1 METHLKIATI
11 VGTRPEA
18 IKMAPVLLALDRH
31 AAMTS
36 ALIATGQHGALFQN
50 ALTPFGLTADRW
62 LEAPSPGLAPD
73 AMAEA
78 IAAGLLPLL
87 HADRPDLVLVQGD
100 TTSAL
105 AAAMAAAQCDIP
117 VGHIEAGLRS
127 HDLERP
133 WPEEGNRIAID
144 RLSTL
149 LFAPTE
155 SNIDNLQ
162 GDPLVKGKAHLTGN
176 TGIDA
181 LLHIRRTQRSSP
193 NRKSPPHILVTLH
206 RRETIGEPLRRIC
219 EMLAKL
225 TDEHDVTITLPLHPN
240 PNVRGI
246 IIGLLSTRSRVSLIE
261 PLSYPDMIAA
271 MTSSD
276 LILSDSGGI
285 QEEAPALGI
294 PLLIARD
301 VTERPE
307 AMTCGGA
314 ILAGTDPDAI
324 QAETTRLLD
333 DPAAR
338 PAMAIPRFPFGRG
351 DAAAK
356 VITVIENYL
365 RSQNV
370 T

>member
-1 METHLKIATI
+1 MPVKITTI

-18 IKMAPVLLALDRH
+18 IKMAPVLLALGRR
-31 AAMTS
+31 ASMTS
-36 ALIATGQHGALFQN
+36 ALIATGQHGALFQD
-50 ALTPFGLTADRW
+50 ALTPFGLTAGQW
-62 LEAPSPGLAPD
+62 LGTPTNGLAPD

-78 IAAGLLPLL
+78 ITAGLIPLL
-87 HADRPDLVLVQGD
+87 QADRPDLVLVQGD

-105 AAAMAAAQCDIP
+105 AAASAASQCDIP
-117 VGHIEAGLRS
+117 VGHVEAGLRS

-144 RLSTL
+144 RLATL

-155 SNIDNLQ
+155 GNIANLRA
-162 GDPLVKGKAHLTGN
+162 DPLVKGKAFMTGN

-181 LLHIRRTQRSSP
+181 LLHIRRGLPPPQP
-193 NRKSPPHILVTLH
+193 RKNPPHILVTLH
-206 RRETIGEPLRRIC
+206 RRETIGDPLRRIC
-219 EMLAKL
+219 EMLGQLA
-225 TDEHDVTITLPLHPN
+225 DARDVSITLPLHPN
-240 PNVRGI
+240 PYVREI
-246 IIGLLSTRSRVSLIE
+246 ITSALSGRNRVSLIE
-261 PLSYPDMIAA
+261 PLSYPDMIAT

-285 QEEAPALGI
+285 QEEAPALGV
-294 PLLIARD
+294 PLLILRD

-314 ILAGTDPDAI
+314 IRSGTDSDAI
-324 QAETTRLLD
+324 RDDTIRLLHD
-333 DPAAR
+333 QATRA
-338 PAMAIPRFPFGRG
+338 AMAIPRFPFGRG

>member
-1 METHLKIATI
+1 LNITTI

-18 IKMAPVLLALDRH
+18 IKMAPVLLALARH

-36 ALIATGQHGALFQN
+36 TLIATGQHGTLFHD

-62 LEAPSPGLAPD
+62 LEAPTAGLAPD

-78 IAAGLLPLL
+78 IMTRLIPLL
-87 HADRPDLVLVQGD
+87 REERPDLVLVQGD

-105 AAAMAAAQCDIP
+105 AAAKAAARCEIP
-117 VGHIEAGLRS
+117 VGHVEAGLRS

-144 RLSTL
+144 HLATL

-155 SNIDNLQ
+155 ANIANLNA
-162 GDPLVKGKAHLTGN
+162 DPLVKGKVFLTGN

-181 LLHIRRTQRSSP
+181 LLHVRRTLP
-193 NRKSPPHILVTLH
+193 PPAYRKHILVTLH
-206 RRETIGEPLRRIC
+206 RRETIGDPLCRIC
-219 EMLAKL
+219 EMLAQL
-225 TDEHDVTITLPLHPN
+225 VTERDVFITLPLHPN
-240 PNVRGI
+240 PNVRDI
-246 IIGLLSTRSRVSLIE
+246 VTGLLSGRDRISLIE
-261 PLSYPDMIAA
+261 PLSYPEMIAA

-285 QEEAPALGI
+285 QEEAPALGV
-294 PLLIARD
+294 PLLILRD

-307 AMTCGGA
+307 AVACGGA
-314 ILAGTDPDAI
+314 ALTGTDPGAI
-324 QAETTRLLD
+324 RAETIRLLD

-338 PAMAIPRFPFGRG
+338 AAMAIPRFPFGRG
-351 DAAAK
+351 DAANK